1 MSGSGGQSP
10 AEQHLGDRL
19 AALVDGELGHDQR
32 ERVLAHLA
40 TCGRCKAEADAQ
52 RELKNVFA
60 EMAPPGPSDGLLARL
75 QGLPGGDPG
84 APAGRLGEGGLGR
97 GSFGRG
103 GLDGGGFGRGGM
115 SFTYAPSSDAHAAPG
130 LLPEPGGRGFRIPE
144 RAGERPAAAA
154 AGSTGTAP
162 GGSPRRRFAFAAAGA
177 VSLAAFALSGAL
189 PLEAAVDT
197 ASGRGEGANT
207 PLAAS
212 PAAQAGSAVGRQ
224 QRPAA
229 ARGSR
234 DRDALLGVLQG
245 RATPAAGSVEFYPAA
260 ASLPVRYAGPLT
272 GDGSA
277 RLGPLAAARPG
288 VAGSGP
294 ASGLD
299 TAAGTGAASGT
310 SAGASY
316 GVSGATAGTGGSTG
330 GSAPSGGRGPL
341 PSALAPPSAPATTYP
356 ALPAPPLEPKR
367 PLLTHSASA
376 AP

>member
-40 TCGRCKAEADAQ
+40 TCGKCKAEADAQ

-103 GLDGGGFGRGGM
+103 GLNGGGFGRGGM
-115 SFTYAPSSDAHAAPG
+115 SFAYAPTSGTHAAPG
-130 LLPEPGGRGFRIPE
+130 LLAQPGGRGFRIHE
-144 RAGERPAAAA
+144 RGGERSGAAT
-154 AGSTGTAP
+154 AGPSGTAP
-162 GGSPRRRFAFAAAGA
+162 HGSPRRRFAFAAAGA

-197 ASGRGEGANT
+197 ASGRGEGANS
-207 PLAAS
+207 PLSAA
-212 PAAQAGSAVGRQ
+212 PAAQAERAGERG

-245 RATPAAGSVEFYPAA
+245 RATPAASSAEFYPAA
-260 ASLPVRYAGPLT
+260 ASLPVRYATPLT
-272 GDGSA
+272 GDGGA
-277 RLGPLAAARPG
+277 RLSPLAAPGRPG
-288 VAGSGP
+288 VAGP

-299 TAAGTGAASGT
+299 TAAGTGAASGA
-310 SAGASY
+310 SAGASHGLS
-316 GVSGATAGTGGSTG
+316 GVTAAGTG
-330 GSAPSGGRGPL
+330 GSAPSGSRGPL
-341 PSALAPPSAPATTYP
+341 PSALASPSSRATTYP
-356 ALPAPPLEPKR
+356 APPLPPLEPKR
-367 PLLTHSASA
+367 PLLTRSASA

>member
-40 TCGRCKAEADAQ
+40 TCGKCKAEADAQ

-115 SFTYAPSSDAHAAPG
+115 SFAYAPSADAHAAPG
-130 LLPEPGGRGFRIPE
+130 LLPRPDGRGFRIHE
-144 RAGERPAAAA
+144 RAAERPAAAA
-154 AGSTGTAP
+154 AGSAGAGHA

-189 PLEAAVDT
+189 PLEAAVDP
-197 ASGRGEGANT
+197 AAGRGEGANS
-207 PLAAS
+207 PLSAS
-212 PAAQAGSAVGRQ
+212 PAAEASGAAGRE
-224 QRPAA
+224 QRPVA

-245 RATPAAGSVEFYPAA
+245 RATPAARSAEFYPAA
-260 ASLPVRYAGPLT
+260 ASLPVRYATPLLSDGT
-272 GDGSA
+272 GHLTPHIAPG
-277 RLGPLAAARPG
+277 RPG
-288 VAGSGP
+288 SSGSG
-294 ASGLD
+294 
-299 TAAGTGAASGT
+299 TAAGTGAAPGT
-310 SAGASY
+310 PAGASH
-316 GVSGATAGTGGSTG
+316 GFTEAAAGTGSGSGTAG
-330 GSAPSGGRGPL
+330 ASGGRGPL
-341 PSALAPPSAPATTYP
+341 PSALASPSSPGATAYP
-356 ALPAPPLEPKR
+356 APPLPPLEPKR
-367 PLLTHSASA
+367 PLLTRSAPA